1 MKNIFYTLIF
11 LTIASFAYGQQEH
24 QFTQFMHNKLALNP
38 AYAGVPNAPSLLAL
52 YRNQWMGFEGR
63 PETKL
68 VGFHTNI
75 VPNKV
80 GVGLTI
86 ANYEIGGTFSTW
98 SGTMAYSY
106 RIEFTEKI
114 DLRLGLHGS
123 IKYLGVD
130 FDADRT
136 IVIDPNDE
144 SILEN
149 SQLNDYNANFGFG
162 GYLQLDKVYLGIS
175 VPNLFRNEIGI
186 TDVSGGA
193 GEPLKIAREVEHF
206 YLMTGARLPVS
217 DQVSLQPN
225 ILAKYVS
232 GAPFDLDANLTAV
245 FNDRIGAGVSYRLGG
260 EGNGESVDFLV
271 YLKLKNLGIGAAY
284 DFTLTEIS
292 DYSDGSL
299 EVVVTYEFRKEQEGI
314 SNPRFFF

>member
-1 MKNIFYTLIF
+1 
-11 LTIASFAYGQQEH
+11 
-24 QFTQFMHNKLALNP
+24 
-38 AYAGVPNAPSLLAL
+38 
-52 YRNQWMGFEGR
+52 
-63 PETKL
+63 
-68 VGFHTNI
+68 
-75 VPNKV
+75 
-80 GVGLTI
+80 
-86 ANYEIGGTFSTW
+86 
-98 SGTMAYSY
+98 
-106 RIEFTEKI
+106 
-114 DLRLGLHGS
+114 
-123 IKYLGVD
+123 
-130 FDADRT
+130 
-136 IVIDPNDE
+136 
-144 SILEN
+144 
-149 SQLNDYNANFGFG
+149 
-162 GYLQLDKVYLGIS
+162 
-175 VPNLFRNEIGI
+175 
-186 TDVSGGA
+186 
-193 GEPLKIAREVEHF
+193 
-206 YLMTGARLPVS
+206 MTGARLPVS